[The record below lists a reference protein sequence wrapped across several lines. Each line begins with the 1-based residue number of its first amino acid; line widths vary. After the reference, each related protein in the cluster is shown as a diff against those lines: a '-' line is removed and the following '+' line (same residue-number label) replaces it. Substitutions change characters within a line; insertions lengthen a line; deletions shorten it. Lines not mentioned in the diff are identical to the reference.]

1 MNEMTGLMAAVG
13 TAILWAMTST
23 MFSLAGRD
31 VGSVVVNRVRL
42 LIATMLIVA
51 AHWAIF
57 GTLLPLDADADRW
70 IWLSLSG
77 LIGFVLGDAFLFQA
91 FVWIGPRISMLLM
104 SLAPVLATII
114 SWIVLGETLSTL
126 ELLGILTAV
135 CGVAIVILERN
146 GRSVDQIEENPYFK
160 RGLVYGFGAAF
171 GQALGLILSKKGLYG
186 EFSALS
192 GNLIRLLSAAAAIWL
207 WTLVVR
213 QGRSTFS
220 SLRRSEQAFKFILGG
235 SITGPFLG
243 VWLSLVAVQAVEVGI
258 ASTLMGLA
266 PVFLLPL
273 SWWIFKDRFGWKA
286 IFGTVMAD
294 GGGAI
299 LFIAV

>member
-1 MNEMTGLMAAVG
+1 MNDMTGLMAAVG

-23 MFSLAGRD
+23 MFSLAGRA

-42 LIATMLIVA
+42 LAASLLVLV
-51 AHWAIF
+51 AHWAVL
-57 GTLLPLDADADRW
+57 GTLIPIQAGVDRW

-104 SLAPVLATII
+104 SLAPVIATII
-114 SWIVLGETLSTL
+114 SWVVLGETLSPL
-126 ELLGILTAV
+126 ELMGILTAV
-135 CGVAIVILERN
+135 LGVAIVILERN
-146 GRSVDQIEENPYFK
+146 GRSMETLEENPYFR
-160 RGLVYGFGAAF
+160 RGLVYGFGAAL

-186 EFSALS
+186 DFSALS
-192 GNLIRLLSAAAAIWL
+192 GNLIRLISATAAIWL
-207 WTLVVR
+207 WTLAIRQVR
-213 QGRSTFS
+213 PTIASIRQSQ
-220 SLRRSEQAFKFILGG
+220 QAFKFILGG

-243 VWLSLVAVQAVEVGI
+243 VWLSLVAVQAIEVGI

-286 IFGTVMAD
+286 ILGTVMAV

-299 LFIAV
+299 LFIVV